1 MPKADQHT
9 YRDPSLGIDR
19 IVLVL
24 RGDGDEAVTVT
35 IDRVRRT
42 VTRVSSEG
50 IEVDGPFS
58 ADELAGQMKA
68 FDVFS

>member
-1 MPKADQHT
+1 M
-9 YRDPSLGIDR
+9 
-19 IVLVL
+19 L